1 MKMQKIQF
9 ESIVNL
15 IQMKLMKVIHTH
27 KNMMIQESQHFEEFQ
42 LIEVMK
48 MKMQKSRFRSIAN
61 LTQTR
66 LTGLYGKHSKVSGPK
81 RKPNQESMSR
91 QTLHRLGSNAT
102 HPSLNHFPQ
111 LFVESDEFRFAFA
124 FEWF

>member
-1 MKMQKIQF
+1 
-9 ESIVNL
+9 
-15 IQMKLMKVIHTH
+15 MKLMKVIHTQ

-48 MKMQKSRFRSIAN
+48 MKMQKSRFGSIAN

-66 LTGLYGKHSKVSGPK
+66 LTGLCGKHSKVSGPK
-81 RKPNQESMSR
+81 RKQNRESMSR

-102 HPSLNHFPQ
+102 HPSLNHSPQ
-111 LFVESDEFRFAFA
+111 LSVE
-124 FEWF
+124 